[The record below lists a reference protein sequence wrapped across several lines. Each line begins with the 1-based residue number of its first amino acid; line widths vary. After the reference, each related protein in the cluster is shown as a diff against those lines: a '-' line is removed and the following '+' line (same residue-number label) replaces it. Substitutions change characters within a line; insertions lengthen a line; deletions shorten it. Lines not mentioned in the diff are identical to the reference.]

1 MSKVKNEVQNEM
13 VEEPKK
19 KPFFFPKE
27 ERTIMATSR
36 AEALE
41 ILAGEKQE

>member
-1 MSKVKNEVQNEM
+1 MSKAKNETVAV

-19 KPFFFPKE
+19 RAFFFPKE
-27 ERTIMATSR
+27 ERTIMAASR

-41 ILAGEKQE
+41 MLAAEKQQ

>member
-1 MSKVKNEVQNEM
+1 MSKAKHETETV
-13 VEEPKK
+13 VEQPKMRA
-19 KPFFFPKE
+19 FFFPKE

-41 ILAGEKQE
+41 MLAAEKQE

>member
-1 MSKVKNEVQNEM
+1 MSKAKHEPEID
-13 VEEPKK
+13 EEPKMRA
-19 KPFFFPKE
+19 FFFPKE

-41 ILAGEKQE
+41 MLAAEKQE